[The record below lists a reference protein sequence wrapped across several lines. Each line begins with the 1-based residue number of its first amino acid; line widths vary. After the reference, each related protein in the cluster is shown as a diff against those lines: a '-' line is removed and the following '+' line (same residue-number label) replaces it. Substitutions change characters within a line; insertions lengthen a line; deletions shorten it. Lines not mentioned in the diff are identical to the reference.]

1 VQGSINFALYSSNAH
16 SVELCFFTETDLRA
30 GKLTHS
36 IKLDPGLNK
45 SGDIWHIQI
54 PGLREELLYGEP
66 ASLLPPTTHS
76 LNSAKRVGV
85 TYIIKHM
92 LFKAP

>member
-1 VQGSINFALYSSNAH
+1 MQDGINFAVYSSNAH

-36 IKLDPGLNK
+36 IMLDPGLNK

-54 PGLREELLYGEP
+54 PGLGEELLYGER
-66 ASLLPPTTHS
+66 ASHDPLLT
-76 LNSAKRVGV
+76 
-85 TYIIKHM
+85 
-92 LFKAP
+92 